1 MRKTLVILLSAL
13 ILTGYVNAGVVTPE
27 MAALCAGSML
37 GADDMPL
44 PENTGASMSAGR
56 NGRAQYPDYYVCNKP
71 GGGWVIVAADDR
83 VNPIIA
89 YSESGS
95 FSTEDMP
102 SNLKWWMDGVSECIN
117 EVRDNDLKATDDVK
131 AEWEKLLGGY
141 SPERTESKVIE
152 TALWYQE
159 EPYNIYCPVATGEN
173 KHAATGCVATA
184 MAIVLRHNKWPAH
197 GKGVIGGYRDEY
209 FNAYV
214 PSYSIDNHYYDWDN
228 MPMSDGA
235 DSKNHWTD
243 ENKHQVAQLIHD
255 CGVMVNMDYSYE
267 DGSGTGIGL
276 IAKAFIDHMYCS
288 ESITVVDKTSF
299 ELAEW
304 FSLFRNEIEKDRL
317 AIYKGDGD
325 SYSHAFV
332 CDGYETGGMRLHFNW
347 GWGDFEGNGF
357 YSLESMN
364 PKGSRATFTYRQAAV
379 IGIAPDTAHV
389 ELGNIPDVIIT
400 DYNKDYGIT
409 PFIAYDNKMTVDG
422 ITKGAE
428 VSFVISNFK
437 NMKPYDVT
445 KDYKICLEGTDGTVK
460 QEGWFFWIQM
470 NSSDIYSYEV
480 TTGSEELN
488 VTPELTDLFR
498 LYVKNYDDTWMPV
511 PPSSNM
517 SSEIDGVVCGVTYDP
532 LIIIPDNVVAGESF
546 KLTLT
551 YGCTPRKGVEWIVN
565 GQNCPNGMATLV
577 KGKNVIKAN
586 VDYLDGS
593 TGTICKTVNI
603 DK

>member
-56 NGRAQYPDYYVCNKP
+56 NGRAQYQDYYVCNKP

-83 VNPIIA
+83 VKPIIA
-89 YSESGS
+89 YSETGS

-102 SNLKWWMDGVSECIN
+102 ANLKCWMDDISECID

-131 AEWEKLLGGY
+131 AEWERLLGGY

-152 TALWYQE
+152 TALWYQF

-228 MPMSDGA
+228 MPMSDGE
-235 DSKNHWTD
+235 DPKNHWTD
-243 ENKHQVAQLIHD
+243 ENKHQVAQLMHD
-255 CGVMVNMDYSYE
+255 CGVMVEMDYSYE
-267 DGSGTGIGL
+267 EGSASSLGL
-276 IAKAFIDHMYCS
+276 IAKALIDHMYCS
-288 ESITVVDKTSF
+288 ESMTAVDRSSF
-299 ELAEW
+299 ELTEW
-304 FSLFRNEIEKDRL
+304 FSLFRNEIDNDRL
-317 AIYKGDGD
+317 AIYRASDGEGG
-325 SYSHAFV
+325 HAFV
-332 CDGYETGGMRLHFNW
+332 CDGYETAGNRLHFNW
-347 GWGDFEGNGF
+347 GWGDYDGNGF
-357 YSLESMN
+357 YSLEYMH
-364 PKGSRATFTYRQAAV
+364 PKGSRSTFSDYHCAV
-379 IGIAPDTAHV
+379 IGIAPDTANV
-389 ELGNIPDVIIT
+389 DLGNAPDIIFAE
-400 DYNKDYGIT
+400 KDNSYGMT
-409 PFIAYDNKMTVDG
+409 PFISDGMKVDD
-422 ITKGAE
+422 ITKG
-428 VSFVISNFK
+428 SDLYFIISTLK
-437 NMKPYDVT
+437 NMAPHDVAREL
-445 KDYKICLEGTDGTVK
+445 KICLEGIDGTVK
-460 QEGWFFWIQM
+460 QEGWFTPVIM
-470 NSSDIYSYEV
+470 GPADGNYHYVITDNDV
-480 TTGSEELN
+480 LN

-498 LYVKNYDDTWMPV
+498 LYIKNSDDTWMPV
-511 PPSSNM
+511 SPDYSMNSVM
-517 SSEIDGVVCGVTYDP
+517 EGVVCGVTYDP
-532 LIIIPDNVVAGESF
+532 LIIIPDNVVADESF
-546 KLTLT
+546 ELTLT
-551 YGCTPRKGVEWIVN
+551 YGCTPRKGVEWSVN
-565 GQNCPNGMATLV
+565 GQVCPNGMATLV

-586 VDYLDGS
+586 VDYSDGS
-593 TGTICKTVNI
+593 TGTIYKTVNI